1 MRGARGASFGSFE
14 KRDVEL
20 AGKQS
25 DDDYF
30 ADIFLG
36 FRRHIYLGRVTECVE
51 LTSHMSGNPET
62 GML

>member
-1 MRGARGASFGSFE
+1 
-14 KRDVEL
+14 VEL

-62 GML
+62 GMLGIA